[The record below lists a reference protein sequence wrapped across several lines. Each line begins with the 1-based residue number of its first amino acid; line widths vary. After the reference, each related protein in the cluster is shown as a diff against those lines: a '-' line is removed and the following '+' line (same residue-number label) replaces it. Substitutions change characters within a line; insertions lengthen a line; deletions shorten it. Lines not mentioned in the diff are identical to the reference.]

1 MKSHVLLC
9 LLAGLMVTH
18 GVAAT
23 EAEHVHASH
32 AWLRVLPGDLPA
44 GAYVTLENSG
54 DQPAALS
61 GASSAAYADVML
73 HKSSSD
79 GGMSRMAMVDSLTV
93 PAHGKAVLAPAGYHL
108 MLTKAAHPV
117 KPGDTVRLSL
127 KFADGSTLP
136 ADFTARPANAVDA
149 GS

>member
-108 MLTKAAHPV
+108 MLTTAVHPV